1 MKAIDL
7 TGQRFGRLLVIE
19 RALNSKKGN
28 TRWHCLCD
36 CGSKRIVGA
45 YPLRSGRSKSCGCK
59 KSTIIKVGQ
68 RYGMLLVV
76 KKAEETGIRFRNI
89 WTCKCDCGNEVN
101 MRASTLTRGST
112 SCGCKQKLPR
122 GVASFNV
129 LFGSYIR
136 SAAKRNLVFELSK
149 EHFEEL
155 TKGNC
160 YYCGSPAKQSVSG
173 RVRRANGDYVY
184 NGIDRLDNSKG
195 YVEGNVVSCC
205 GRCNMTKNKTSHDE
219 FVKLITAIY
228 ENLKLDKNRKQ

>member
-1 MKAIDL
+1 MKVTNLA
-7 TGQRFGRLLVIE
+7 GQRFGRLLVIE
-19 RALNSKKGN
+19 RAPNSKRGSA
-28 TRWHCLCD
+28 RWYCLCD

-59 KSTIIKVGQ
+59 ESTILKVGQ

-76 KKAEETGIRFRNI
+76 KKAEETGIHFRNI

-101 MRASTLTRGST
+101 MRGSTLVRGST

-129 LFGSYIR
+129 LLGSYIR
-136 SAAKRNLVFELSK
+136 SASKRNLAFELSK
-149 EHFEEL
+149 EYFEEL
-155 TKGNC
+155 TKGSC
-160 YYCGSPAKQSVSG
+160 YYCGLSAKQSVSG
-173 RVRRANGDYVY
+173 RVRRANGDYLY

-205 GRCNMTKNKTSHDE
+205 GLCNKMKSGLIESEFLTHIRKIYNHKFSGKNP
-219 FVKLITAIY
+219 
-228 ENLKLDKNRKQ
+228 